1 MWIEKILFL
10 VQKWGWYNTSGDQI
24 QGFTFYLSILLR
36 VVWYTFFC
44 CWEIV
49 GNQILLAL
57 ASKWFLKKKR
67 LGCSLPRNW
76 IMVLF
81 SFLSFKCETIKHV
94 LERKIKIFLRKFN
107 SSPGSW
113 VVCWHRLC
121 DPANLEWVGGNYDV
135 LRCFATSRAKT
146 KRTLY

>member
-57 ASKWFLKKKR
+57 ASKANGFKKKKTT
-67 LGCSLPRNW
+67 LLASFRNW
-76 IMVLF
+76 VMVLF
-81 SFLSFKCETIKHV
+81 SFLSFKCETIKQV
-94 LERKIKIFLRKFN
+94 LERKIKIFLCKFN
-107 SSPGSW
+107 SSW